1 MLDGELEYRKRNYDI
16 AYAHLRRA
24 VELDDTL
31 EYSEPWPWMHPPRHA
46 LGALLLEQG
55 HMAEAEAVYRADLGF
70 DATVSRSCQ
79 HPDNV
84 WSLHGL
90 AECLKRAGNTAEH
103 AMIRQRLDLALART
117 DVPIRASCLCRT

>member
-1 MLDGELEYRKRNYDI
+1 
-16 AYAHLRRA
+16 
-24 VELDDTL
+24 
-31 EYSEPWPWMHPPRHA
+31 
-46 LGALLLEQG
+46 
-55 HMAEAEAVYRADLGF
+55 MAEAEAVYRADLGF

-103 AMIRQRLDLALART
+103 AMTRQRLDLALART
-117 DVPIRASCLCRT
+117 DVPIRASCLCRTETEGCGGC

>member
-1 MLDGELEYRKRNYDI
+1 VPATHLYFNNTARAILAVGAEMLDGELEYRKRNFDI

-24 VELDDTL
+24 VDLDDHL

-70 DATVSRSCQ
+70 DATVTMSGRCMAWRS
-79 HPDNV
+79 
-84 WSLHGL
+84 
-90 AECLKRAGNTAEH
+90 A
-103 AMIRQRLDLALART
+103 
-117 DVPIRASCLCRT
+117 